1 MIYYLKK
8 LKASIIKSIKFYKN
22 SDDKNFFQAISF
34 FNLRF
39 FYSSPFFR
47 KFFKVKN
54 NFPKEN
60 KKLCDDH
67 FGLEIEQGTV
77 INDLLESGISKKYL
91 MDHSAI
97 EKLIN
102 NYVINEKKIENLVSI
117 KNRLKEKNYLN
128 DLSYNNIQELVDVM
142 QKNDISYIKYSDH
155 DISSELKKLILS
167 NSILGVVRKYL
178 NYSKKILVNN
188 EFVVSIKNQ
197 ELNDMELKNNS
208 AQFHRDLVSHNFL
221 KVFIY
226 LNDVNEFNGA
236 HVYIKGS
243 HKNNNIGD
251 VLRYYSDNELAESNN
266 NIEHI
271 MGKKGSVFFEDTFGL
286 HKGGVIR
293 DGHRLMLILTYYT
306 PMKHQLKRKNHYLIS

>member
-1 MIYYLKK
+1 MTLYHLKK
-8 LKASIIKSIKFYKN
+8 LKSSILKTIKFYQRSN
-22 SDDKNFFQAISF
+22 NVNFFQVISF

-54 NFPKEN
+54 NFPSEN
-60 KKLCDDH
+60 KKLYDEN
-67 FGLEIEQGTV
+67 FGLEVEQGIV
-77 INDLLESGISKKYL
+77 IKDLLDVGISKKYV
-91 MDHSAI
+91 MNDKNI
-97 EKLIN
+97 DKLIN
-102 NYVINEKKIENLVSI
+102 NYVIDENKIENLDFL
-117 KNRLKEKNYLN
+117 KNKLKEKKYLN
-128 DLSYNNIQELVDVM
+128 DLNYNNVQELVQVM

-155 DISSELKKLILS
+155 NISSELKKLILS

-188 EFVVSIKNQ
+188 EFVVSINNQ
-197 ELNDMELKNNS
+197 KLHDKELKYNS

-243 HKNNNIGD
+243 HKNNNIGN
-251 VLRYYSDNELAESNN
+251 VLRYYSDNELAQSK
-266 NIEHI
+266 NIEHV
-271 MGKKGSVFFEDTFGL
+271 MGKKGSIFFEDTFGL
-286 HKGGVIR
+286 HKGGVISN
-293 DGHRLMLILTYYT
+293 GYRLMLILTYYS
-306 PMKHQLKRKNHYLIS
+306 PMKHQLETNNHYLIS